1 MKEAVTQ
8 RQIYKLVSC
17 DTGLSA
23 RKAEEVIKSYQK
35 QIMIAVL
42 NDYEICMPKF
52 GKFRL
57 RRLKAMEGRNPRTG
71 AAVQL
76 PERFKVV
83 FSQSDRLGD
92 IINGRV

>member
-42 NDYEICMPKF
+42 NDYEICLPKF

-57 RRLKAMEGRNPRTG
+57 RRLKAREGRNPKTG

-76 PERFKVV
+76 PERFKIV
-83 FSQSDRLGD
+83 FSQSVRFGD